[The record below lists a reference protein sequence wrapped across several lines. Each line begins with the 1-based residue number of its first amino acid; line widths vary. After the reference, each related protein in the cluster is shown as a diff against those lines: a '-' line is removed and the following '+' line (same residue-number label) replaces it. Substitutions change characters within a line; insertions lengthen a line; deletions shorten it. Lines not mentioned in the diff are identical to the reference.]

1 MNRLQERGNDMKK
14 YFKKTE
20 LAEYLGVSIR
30 TIERWVKKGLIVP
43 SISDGRTKR
52 YCIEDLRRER

>member
-1 MNRLQERGNDMKK
+1 MKK
-14 YFKKTE
+14 YFKKAE

-30 TIERWVKKGLIVP
+30 TIERWVKKGIIVP

-52 YCIEDLRRER
+52 YCIEDVRRAR